1 MCLVGENH
9 GMHLTDFLL
18 SCIQLRQPI
27 DCVHFK
33 TFRKTCFCRWGFQRA
48 WTASPKTVRLPHSRV
63 CRAGAPS
70 VSVGGPPMSKPA
82 AFFFFSTPSHVLYT
96 CRDTQALGPSLSSP
110 PSRGG
115 EAAPDFTRLVGS
127 GEANRA
133 RGMHAAFKCH
143 ICGFGWQAQAAH
155 HNKPVTQALSHWVLY
170 FSSLRSAAL
179 CSLASRDWNV
189 WPPNMPE
196 ARCFF

>member
-1 MCLVGENH
+1 MCILRLFGKH
-9 GMHLTDFLL
+9 AFADGDFRELGQLPRKL
-18 SCIQLRQPI
+18 S
-27 DCVHFK
+27 DCLIH
-33 TFRKTCFCRWGFQRA
+33 
-48 WTASPKTVRLPHSRV
+48 V
-63 CRAGAPS
+63 CAER
-70 VSVGGPPMSKPA
+70 GPPLCQWEAHPCRSQQL
-82 AFFFFSTPSHVLYT
+82 FFFFSTPSHVLYT